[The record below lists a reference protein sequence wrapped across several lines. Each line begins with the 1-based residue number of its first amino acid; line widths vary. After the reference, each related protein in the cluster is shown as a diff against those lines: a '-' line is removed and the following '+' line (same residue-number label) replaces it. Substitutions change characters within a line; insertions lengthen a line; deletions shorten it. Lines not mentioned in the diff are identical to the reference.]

1 MSPMILEMKTSREG
15 VIPNDFT
22 FSMILSAHPL
32 VSPFHVHAK
41 LIKTNH
47 KDSASAVE
55 GVIPND
61 FTFSM
66 ILSVHPLVSPFQ
78 VHAKLIKTNHKDS
91 ASAVSLSD
99 DIFID
104 NKIKYVQL

>member
-1 MSPMILEMKTSREG
+1 MSPMIKLYFILEKTSREG

-22 FSMILSAHPL
+22 FSMILSA
-32 VSPFHVHAK
+32 
-41 LIKTNH
+41 
-47 KDSASAVE
+47 
-55 GVIPND
+55 
-61 FTFSM
+61 
-66 ILSVHPLVSPFQ
+66 HPLVSPFQ